1 MFTRYKINM
10 FMGYKWNVS
19 ILWMMVL
26 RDQYPLIF
34 QPDLDLLALLYALFI
49 LFYIIL
55 FILNKYLV

>member
-1 MFTRYKINM
+1 
-10 FMGYKWNVS
+10 MGYKWNVS